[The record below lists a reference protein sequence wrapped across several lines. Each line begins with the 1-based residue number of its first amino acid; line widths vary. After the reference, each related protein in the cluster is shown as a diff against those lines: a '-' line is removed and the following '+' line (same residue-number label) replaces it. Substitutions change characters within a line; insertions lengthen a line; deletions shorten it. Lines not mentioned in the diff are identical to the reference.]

1 MSKTGQKVTL
11 KDIAKETGYSLA
23 TVSRVLGNGDRFF
36 SEETEKIILEAAQR
50 LHYRPN
56 LLARGLKTGNTYSIA
71 FLVPQLDEYYNNV
84 YLGIHNYMSK
94 QGYSVSTLSSD
105 YNQIQEDVNIQH
117 IIERQYD
124 GVIVATGFLSKERN
138 LHPKKVFGD
147 TPLVMTEYED
157 RGDKILSVSLNVRE
171 AAVQVTEHLIGMGH
185 RKIAYLSAPDRFDT
199 LSERYKGYRLALSR
213 HGIELDSSIV
223 FFDEAL
229 ERTNYDEMYRLMK
242 RVLSHREFTAL
253 ISMSDYAA
261 IAALRVASD
270 MGLKI
275 PEDLSIIGFDDVPYT
290 QYTMPP
296 LTTVSQKSYIAGQES
311 AKILMGLL
319 QGVPVKNTRLDC
331 ELVVRGSSGP
341 CRQFR

>member
-36 SEETEKIILEAAQR
+36 SDETEKIILEAAQR

-56 LLARGLKTGNTYSIA
+56 LLARGLKTGNTFSIA
-71 FLVPQLDEYYNNV
+71 FLVPQLDEFYNHV
-84 YLGIHNYMSK
+84 FQGIHNFMSS

-105 YNQIQEDVNIQH
+105 YNQIQEDINIQH

-138 LHPKKVFGD
+138 KHPKKVFGD
-147 TPLVMTEYED
+147 MPLVMTEYEEK
-157 RGDKILSVSLNVRE
+157 GDGIRSVSLNVRDV
-171 AAVQVTEHLIGMGH
+171 AFQVAEYLIRLGH
-185 RKIAYLSAPDRFDT
+185 RKIAYLSAPNRFDT
-199 LSERYKGYRLALSR
+199 LSERYKGYCLALNR
-213 HGIELDSSIV
+213 HGIELDPSIV
-223 FFDEAL
+223 FLDKAL
-229 ERTNYDEMYRLMK
+229 ERTDYDEMYQLMK
-242 RVLSHREFTAL
+242 RILSHREFTA
-253 ISMSDYAA
+253 IMSMSDYAA

-275 PEDLSIIGFDDVPYT
+275 PEDLSIVGFDDVPYA

-296 LTTVSQKSYIAGQES
+296 MTTVSQKSYVAGQES
-311 AKILMGLL
+311 AKILMGLI
-319 QGVPVKNTRLDC
+319 QGMPVKNTRLNC
-331 ELVVRGSSGP
+331 ELEIRGSCAP
-341 CRQFR
+341 CKQSR